1 MKKYHI
7 LYNWPI
13 EEILRLTDSATAET
27 YSSGLAASDL
37 TTFTTITE
45 KIRGLGADLGQARA
59 ARTHFSNWNEL
70 GKLLE
75 QFETQFSSFPDL
87 SPRKFRLFV
96 LLAEKLINS
105 GTVLDEAEIDE
116 NLFEIREL
124 PTPVPLAWFS
134 RENST
139 SFSDSVAAFS
149 LSDMAAVET
158 DLPYSN
164 ISPAFLFHCLA
175 ALHLL
180 AQDPH
185 GSVAVI
191 KRTTPPTEIDAI
203 DAFVRLVILTTG
215 KPIHSAKRYS
225 NPPTVIN
232 ADDIRA
238 GVAFN
243 QWSDVLSV
251 LSEYNSRDELLMKY
265 LTIYHVIE
273 NFMFKYPIVELERKH
288 SGQMFSIRN
297 FKQLYTKINKN
308 EGEALQKLFNALFPL
323 DASPGVTFDQ
333 HITNRWS
340 SLSGTLTV
348 TDIDQSLV
356 KLGVS
361 FKFSQFGGGGSA
373 ARFAELVYAVRN
385 AVAHNK
391 ETEFHLT
398 YASMDAVITTVMES
412 FLIPSLE
419 ELSFALISNV
429 NPQLWYSN
437 KHLLLY
443 K

>member
-7 LYNWPI
+7 IYNWPI
-13 EEILRLTDSATAET
+13 EEILRLTDSPIAET
-27 YSSGLAASDL
+27 YSSGLAPSDL

-59 ARTHFSNWNEL
+59 ARIHFSNWNEL

-75 QFETQFSSFPDL
+75 QFETQFSSLPDL

-116 NLFEIREL
+116 TLFEIREL

-134 RENST
+134 RENRT

-158 DLPYSN
+158 ELPASN
-164 ISPAFLFHCLA
+164 ISPTFLFHCLA

-185 GSVAVI
+185 GSVAVV
-191 KRTTPPTEIDAI
+191 KRTAQPTENEAI

-215 KPIHSAKRYS
+215 KPIHSTKRYP
-225 NPPTVIN
+225 NPPTVIS

-243 QWSDVLSV
+243 QWTDVLSV

-273 NFMFKYPIVELERKH
+273 NFMFKFPIVELERKH

-308 EGEALQKLFNALFPL
+308 EGDALQKLFSALFPL

-333 HITNRWS
+333 HITDRWS
-340 SLSGTLTV
+340 SLSVIHTG

-356 KLGVS
+356 KLGLS

-398 YASMDAVITTVMES
+398 YASMDVVITTLMES

-419 ELSFALISNV
+419 ELSFALISSV